1 LVSTVSPPIV
11 VVFRLPA
18 VAAAGVLAAGGG
30 SRGGTG
36 RTARDQGRRGRGDG
50 RQRQQHPETG
60 RAAAEPVRAIAV
72 AAVEDLPR
80 CHDFLSFVSGLVSPG

>member
-1 LVSTVSPPIV
+1 MARPVIAFTGHRVSLYRRRAV
-11 VVFRLPA
+11 VVLVWPGP
-18 VAAAGVLAAGGG
+18 VPP
-30 SRGGTG
+30 
-36 RTARDQGRRGRGDG
+36 
-50 RQRQQHPETG
+50 QHPETD